1 MKAINVG
8 VAHPFRPAEEQPR
21 VVEVLRTARRLLVT
35 MHRQPDGDALG
46 STLGLA
52 AALRE
57 AGKEAVVYNPDPP
70 PRAYRFLPGADRIV
84 ATLSPAE
91 RFDATIV
98 ADAGRADRLGPDLPG
113 PDRRGIFV
121 NLDHHAATEPFGD
134 LNYVD
139 PAAASVGV
147 LVFKLLRALGLPVS
161 RPVATCLY
169 ASIVADTGGF
179 RYASTDPEALRI
191 AAELLEAGVDPW
203 EMTVQL
209 YERQPIERMRLLA
222 EVLST
227 LEVGG
232 GGALAMLT
240 ITAAMQARTGTS
252 ENLTDGFIN
261 HARAIEG
268 IEVAASLTELAD
280 GRPEGWQVSFRSRGR
295 IDVSRIASRLGGG
308 GHRNAAGCLLAGGLA
323 EARARLAAEVEA
335 EVQAAGQPAARA
347 AAGSDVERPKD
358 GR

>member
-1 MKAINVG
+1 VKAINVG

-21 VVEVLRTARRLLVT
+21 VAQVLRTARRLLVT

-52 AALRE
+52 GALRE
-57 AGKEAVVYNPDPP
+57 AGRDVVVYNPDPP

-84 ATLSPAE
+84 GTLSPSE
-91 RFDATIV
+91 RFDATVV
-98 ADAGRADRLGPDLPG
+98 ADAGSADRLGPELPG
-113 PDRRGIFV
+113 PDRRGTLV
-121 NLDHHAATEPFGD
+121 NLDHHATTEPFGD

-147 LVFKLLRALGLPVS
+147 LVFKLLRELGLPIS

-169 ASIVADTGGF
+169 ASVVADTGCF

-191 AAELLEAGVDPW
+191 AAELLEAGVEPW

-209 YERQPIERMRLLA
+209 YERQPVERVRLLA

-232 GGALAMLT
+232 RGALATLT

-252 ENLTDGFIN
+252 DDLTDGFIN

-268 IEVAASLTELAD
+268 VEVAASLTELPGA
-280 GRPEGWQVSFRSRGR
+280 GPAAWQVSFRSRGR
-295 IDVSRIASRLGGG
+295 IDVSRIAGRLGGG
-308 GHRNAAGCLLAGGLA
+308 GHRNAAGCRLAGELA
-323 EARARLAAEVEA
+323 AVRARLAAAVEA
-335 EVQAAGQPAARA
+335 ELGPEIGAE
-347 AAGSDVERPKD
+347 AGSGQPKD
-358 GR
+358 GQ